1 MIYGDPSQG
10 YVEATNSSMFGG
22 ILAIMS
28 SAPFFL
34 AGFETIPQGVEEAGG
49 DIKSVGK
56 TVVLSVTLACVFYAF
71 LLFSFGFAWDWQE
84 FAQPTAVG
92 GIMTNPAA
100 ATMLRL
106 SYGGAAGEFFYWLIT
121 IGAIA
126 GLFTTWNGFFMSSA
140 MLLMGMSRGLLMPKI
155 FAKRTRTASPFPA

>member
-1 MIYGDPSQG
+1 M
-10 YVEATNSSMFGG
+10 
-22 ILAIMS
+22 
-28 SAPFFL
+28 
-34 AGFETIPQGVEEAGG
+34 
-49 DIKSVGK
+49 
-56 TVVLSVTLACVFYAF
+56 VLSVTLACVFYAF

-140 MLLMGMSRGLLMPKI
+140 MLLMGMSRGLLCPRSLPS
-155 FAKRTRTASPFPA
+155 RTRTASPFPA